1 MKILL
6 TDEEAR
12 LCIPALDYLARITAK
27 SSIDN
32 FSKKLFLLKD
42 KIRNQID
49 PTEEPILEALYDTAE
64 EANMAVQEI
73 KLKKVK
79 PS

>member
-27 SSIDN
+27 SSISD
-32 FSKKLFLLKD
+32 FSKRLYLLKD
-42 KIRNQID
+42 KIRSQID
-49 PTEEPILEALYDTAE
+49 PTEQPILEALYDTAE
-64 EANMAVQEI
+64 EANIAVQEI
-73 KLKKVK
+73 ELKKSK